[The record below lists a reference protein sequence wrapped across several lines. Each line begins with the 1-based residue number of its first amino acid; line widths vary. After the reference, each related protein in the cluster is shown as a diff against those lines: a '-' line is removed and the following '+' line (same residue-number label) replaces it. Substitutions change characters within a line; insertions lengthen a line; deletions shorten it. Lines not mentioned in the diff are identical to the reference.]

1 LAAIDSPA
9 VLTAD
14 PGRLAAENV
23 RLAAWFVNRYYGRL
37 SGEERAEATAAAM
50 LGLVVA
56 ANRFDGRCGFVPFA
70 LWTIRNHVGKCRRAE
85 RRRGFRQ
92 CNPDEMRL
100 ASLDAEA
107 GLEGWSLADGLVAD
121 PEPDADARADVAE
134 LLASLPERDRAVVR
148 LVRLEEREPRDVA
161 RQFGISST
169 RVRQILQRSM
179 RKLRQRVGVP
189 AA

>member
-9 VLTAD
+9 VGTAD
-14 PGRLAAENV
+14 PSRLAAENV

-37 SGEERAEATAAAM
+37 SGDERAEATAAAM

-70 LWTIRNHVGKCRRAE
+70 LWIIRNHVAKCRRAE

-92 CNPDEMRL
+92 CDPDELRL

-107 GLEGWSLADGLVAD
+107 GLEGWTLAARLVAD
-121 PEPDADARADVAE
+121 PEPDVDAAHDVAR
-134 LLASLPERDRAVVR
+134 LLETLPERDAAMIRAIY
-148 LVRLEEREPRDVA
+148 LEQQEPKDVA
-161 RQFGISST
+161 RRLGISKT
-169 RVRQILQRSM
+169 RVYQILGRAMQT
-179 RKLRQRVGVP
+179 LRRRVGVP